1 MCNQLDPDAC
11 IALLAAVVRRWWL
24 DALYLPGECSPDN
37 LDTLAEFMDLP
48 AGVLKANQPPQ
59 AFYVRRFQ

>member
-37 LDTLAEFMDLP
+37 LDTLAEFT
-48 AGVLKANQPPQ
+48 GVSADFLKANRPPQ
-59 AFYVRRFQ
+59 AFNLRRFQ